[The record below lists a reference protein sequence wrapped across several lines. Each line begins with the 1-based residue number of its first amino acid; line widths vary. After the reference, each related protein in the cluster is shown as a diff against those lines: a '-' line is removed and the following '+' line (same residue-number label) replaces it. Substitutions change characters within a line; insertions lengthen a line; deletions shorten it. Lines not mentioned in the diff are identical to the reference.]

1 VYWLER
7 DSDDNSGARRKAG
20 GRTMSGSLLG
30 TLRRLFWISAETVA
44 DTTERYWE
52 IFIKSSL
59 VLGIC
64 LAIEFGIF
72 SLFSGKSSAFMP
84 IMMAVTGALWTIA
97 ALPILILTIIISQI
111 SIIGKIFKIIFIVL
125 ILGFGISILMIKGH
139 LWEYPTISWMLLFT
153 SAVAVIGQIFS
164 IKGFAGHIVTGC
176 MITFFVIAGVVVP
189 IIMFVPTT
197 IQSSVASRASDAQYR
212 LFGADQ
218 DMITPYLCE
227 KNGRTT
233 VCDKSTGER
242 LRLRRPN
249 GDPAVFTAF
258 YDGQTELYD
267 NGGPHP
273 ITGRQLRPADED
285 DLAKVK
291 QELLDRDAGEK
302 QKIKDQEQQELKEKQ
317 DQERQNQELLQKA
330 QAEQKRIQQEAEKET
345 ERQKNLDTS
354 QPSQPM
360 AVQPTIPSIQET
372 PQPITAPPIYVQEEI
387 IDLPVKTKIAL
398 RVTQE
403 ITNTNVSE
411 GDIFY
416 FSLDKEIKINGQVL
430 FRRDATVELMVTAV
444 RQKTQTTEPLL
455 ILKVNKIGGI
465 RIDSVSGSIAPGKNR
480 VKSGAIG
487 AAIGGIA
494 GAIIGGKTG
503 AVIGAGA
510 GGATGAGVAPEG
522 DIIRLK
528 VGDKIEFQVR

>member
-1 VYWLER
+1 
-7 DSDDNSGARRKAG
+7 
-20 GRTMSGSLLG
+20 MSGSLLG
-30 TLRRLFWISAETVA
+30 TLRRLFWI
-44 DTTERYWE
+44 TTETISDIAESYWE
-52 IFIKSSL
+52 LFIKSSIACGFYL
-59 VLGIC
+59 TVEFVIFGLSLGK
-64 LAIEFGIF
+64 F
-72 SLFSGKSSAFMP
+72 SALMP
-84 IMMAVTGALWTIA
+84 IAMGITIAAWGIA
-97 ALPILILTIIISQI
+97 ALPILVLAIAISRI
-111 SIIGKIFKIIFIVL
+111 SFVGKIFETILIVL

-139 LWEYPTISWMLLFT
+139 LWEYPTISWMLLLT
-153 SAVAVIGQIFS
+153 SVVAVMGQIFS
-164 IKGFAGHIVTGC
+164 IKGFVGHIITGC
-176 MITFFVIAGVVVP
+176 MITFFVIALGVVPV
-189 IIMFVPTT
+189 IIFVPAQ
-197 IQSSVASRASDAQYR
+197 IQSSVASRASNAQFK

-233 VCDKSTGER
+233 VCDKNTGER
-242 LRLRRPN
+242 LKLRGPN

-267 NGGPHP
+267 NSGPHP

-291 QELLDRDAGEK
+291 QELLDRDAREK
-302 QKIKDQEQQELKEKQ
+302 QKIKDQEQQKLKEQ
-317 DQERQNQELLQKA
+317 QEQERQNQELQA
-330 QAEQKRIQQEAEKET
+330 QAEQKRVQQEAEKEM
-345 ERQKNLDTS
+345 ERQKNLDTA
-354 QPSQPM
+354 QPLQPEP
-360 AVQPTIPSIQET
+360 VQPRIPSIQET
-372 PQPITAPPIYVQEEI
+372 PQPIVAPPIYVQEEI

-416 FSLDKEIKINGQVL
+416 LPLDKEIKINGQRL

-444 RQKTQTTEPLL
+444 RQKTLATEPLL

-465 RIDSVSGSIAPGKNR
+465 RINNVSESMAPGKNR

-487 AAIGGIA
+487 ALVGGLA

-503 AVIGAGA
+503 AAIGAGA
-510 GGATGAGVAPEG
+510 GGATGVGIAPEG
-522 DIIRLK
+522 DIIRLR

>member
-1 VYWLER
+1 M
-7 DSDDNSGARRKAG
+7 G
-20 GRTMSGSLLG
+20 GSLLG
-30 TLRRLFWISAETVA
+30 TLRRLFWI
-44 DTTERYWE
+44 TTETISDIAESYWE
-52 IFIKSSL
+52 LFIKSSIACGFYL
-59 VLGIC
+59 TVEFVIFGLFLGK
-64 LAIEFGIF
+64 L
-72 SLFSGKSSAFMP
+72 SAVMP
-84 IMMAVTGALWTIA
+84 IAMVITIAAWAIA
-97 ALPILILTIIISQI
+97 ALPILILAIALSRISF
-111 SIIGKIFKIIFIVL
+111 IGKIFETILIVL
-125 ILGFGISILMIKGH
+125 ILGFGISILMLKGH
-139 LWEYPTISWMLLFT
+139 LWEYPTISWMLLLT
-153 SAVAVIGQIFS
+153 SIVVVIGQVFS
-164 IKGFAGHIVTGC
+164 LEGFAGHIVTGC
-176 MITFFVIAGVVVP
+176 MITFFVIALGVVPV
-189 IIMFVPTT
+189 IIFVPAQ
-197 IQSSVASRASDAQYR
+197 IQSSVASRASDAQFK

-242 LRLRRPN
+242 LRLHRAN
-249 GDPAVFTAF
+249 GDPAIFTAF

-267 NGGPHP
+267 NSGLHP

-291 QELLDRDAGEK
+291 QELVDRDAREK

-330 QAEQKRIQQEAEKET
+330 QAEQERIQQEAEKET
-345 ERQKNLDTS
+345 ERQKNLNTA
-354 QPSQPM
+354 QPLQPES
-360 AVQPTIPSIQET
+360 VQLTMPNVQET
-372 PQPITAPPIYVQEEI
+372 QQPIVAPPIHVQEEI

-403 ITNTNVSE
+403 ITNTDVSE
-411 GDIFY
+411 GDMFY
-416 FSLDKEIKINGQVL
+416 FPLDKEIKIDGQVL
-430 FRRDATVELMVTAV
+430 FRRDATVELTVTAV
-444 RQKTQTTEPLL
+444 RQKTRTTEPLL

-465 RIDSVSGSIAPGKNR
+465 RINNVSESIAPGKGR

-487 AAIGGIA
+487 ALVGGLA
-494 GAIIGGKTG
+494 GAVIGGKTG

-510 GGATGAGVAPEG
+510 GGATGAGGAPEG